1 MTENTSPAKKPFFAS
16 RRAKPRPRTLAG
28 ILLVTLLVL
37 AWGIYWWTTGRWMIE
52 TDDAYARADIVTLAP
67 RINGYLVAVEVRDN
81 QQVKAGQVLARIDSR
96 DYRAKVELAEAAVA
110 AAIAENDVKQA
121 RIANLAARQQQQT
134 SLIAEAQAAVRAAV
148 AESNRSALEDQRQ
161 HRLAR
166 QNISSAQQ
174 VESADAD
181 ARKTAAQLAQAEARL
196 AGQQQALSVLASS
209 QQATEAERDKAKAMQ
224 TQAQAMLA
232 IARINLASTRIVS
245 PIDGTVGEH
254 ALRAGQYVETGSP
267 LLAVVPGN
275 TYVIANFKETQ
286 IDPMQVGQPAE
297 VRVDAF
303 DGQVFKGKIESFS
316 PASGAQFALLPP
328 DNATGNFTKI
338 VQRMPVRIR
347 LDAGQ
352 PRVEQ
357 VRPGM
362 SVMVTVDTRHE

>member
-1 MTENTSPAKKPFFAS
+1 MTENTSSAKQPVFAV

-28 ILLVTLLVL
+28 ILLFTLLIL

-67 RINGYLVAVEVRDN
+67 RINGYLVAVAVQDN
-81 QQVKAGQVLARIDSR
+81 QPVKAGQLLARIDPR
-96 DYRAKVELAEAAVA
+96 DFQAKVELAEAAVA
-110 AAIAENDVKQA
+110 AAVAENDVKQA
-121 RIANLAARQQQQT
+121 RIANLAARQQQQI
-134 SLIAEAQAAVRAAV
+134 SLIAEAQAAVRAAA
-148 AESNRSALEDQRQ
+148 AESNRAALEDRRQ

-174 VESADAD
+174 VESSDAD
-181 ARKTAAQLAQAEARL
+181 ARKTVAQLAQAQARL
-196 AGQQQALSVLASS
+196 ASQQQALSVLASS
-209 QQATEAERDKAKAMQ
+209 QQATEAERDKAKAML
-224 TQAQAMLA
+224 TQAQAILT

-245 PIDGTVGEH
+245 PINGTVGEH
-254 ALRAGQYVETGSP
+254 ALRAGQYAETGSP
-267 LLAVVPGN
+267 LLSVVPGN
-275 TYVIANFKETQ
+275 TYVVANFKETQ
-286 IDPMQVGQPAE
+286 IDHMQVDQPAE

-303 DGQVFKGKIESFS
+303 GGQVFKGKVESFS

-352 PRVEQ
+352 TRVEQ